1 MVRNHCAGA
10 RAIMSICA
18 AIVLVVVWS
27 ANAAAQPRPGGPNRL
42 GVPPVATP
50 RGPDAPG
57 PISPYSGPQ
66 WIDTHVHLRAPFGD
80 FAGALAA
87 AVAAMDGAGIRK
99 MLVLPPPFTDRGVPN
114 WHDYQVLKS
123 ATAAYPQR
131 FAFLGGSEL
140 NAILAH
146 ADAAAVT
153 AEQLSEFE
161 RAAMRVV
168 ASGAV
173 GFGEF
178 GVLHLSHFPGHPF
191 EEVAPDHPLLLRLA
205 DIAARERKPIDI
217 HMDVVDHQA
226 LLPARYASPPNPRT
240 LTENVRALERLLAHN
255 RAARIIWAHG
265 GWDVTGQWSA
275 AVTRR
280 MLQANSNL
288 FISLKLVP
296 IGTPASMPVT
306 PAGVKPDWQ
315 QLFIDFPD
323 RFTIG
328 TDSFFAAAGPG
339 PGSDFRPQLTQALL
353 RSLPPPVAAAIAGG
367 NAERIYGLSG
377 R

>member
-1 MVRNHCAGA
+1 MRNHSVGLS
-10 RAIMSICA
+10 AIGSICA
-18 AIVLVVVWS
+18 ALVLVAVS
-27 ANAAAQPRPGGPNRL
+27 FGDADAQPRPGGPGRP
-42 GVPPVATP
+42 GTPPIGAIRNP
-50 RGPDAPG
+50 NAAGPA
-57 PISPYSGPQ
+57 SPYTGPQ
-66 WIDTHVHLRAPFGD
+66 WVDTHVHLRAPRGD
-80 FAGALAA
+80 FAA
-87 AVAAMDGAGIRK
+87 AVAAAVAVMDGAGIKRI
-99 MLVLPPPFTDRGVPN
+99 LLLPQPFADRGAPN
-114 WHDYQVLKS
+114 WHDYPALKS
-123 ATAAYPQR
+123 AIAAYPQR

-140 NAILAH
+140 NAIIESVRATT
-146 ADAAAVT
+146 VT
-153 AEQLSEFE
+153 AEQSADFE

-173 GFGEF
+173 GFGEL

-191 EEVAPDHPLLLRLA
+191 EEVAPDHPLLQRLA
-205 DIAARERKPIDI
+205 DIAAREHKPIDI
-217 HMDVVDHQA
+217 HMDVVEHQA
-226 LLPARYASPPNPRT
+226 PLPSQFASPPNPRT
-240 LTENVRALERLLAHN
+240 LTENVAALERLLAHN

-275 AVTRR
+275 ALTRR
-280 MLQANSNL
+280 LLQSHANL

-315 QLFIDFPD
+315 RLFVDFAD

-328 TDSFFAAAGPG
+328 TDSFFASRDGPG

-353 RSLPPPVAAAIAGG
+353 RDLPPPVAAAIAYG
-367 NAERIYGLSG
+367 NAERVYGLSA